1 MESRS
6 PDCWRPGW
14 CSRKVSQGCVHQQP
28 HGARASGQHRAGRK
42 PTFALN
48 ASRYSIS
55 LGRDDPNGRRPKQT
69 RQGFMN
75 RQLDDVDRADVESL
89 LVMSRVYL
97 EASHLG
103 TDPLEAADA
112 QAALPSQVHAEG
124 SALADAAR
132 ARALLTQQNEVG
144 TTRFALFKR
153 VVLRL
158 SRLFTHRLVAA
169 GIALADAVERS
180 VRDLAEAIEGLVR
193 VQNQAQ
199 QEFESLGGSLQA
211 QLVSVEMAS
220 QNALDSLASTV
231 LDRMAE
237 LESGREQDR
246 LEIQRLRALASRR
259 AVDSLHAF
267 DPGDNG
273 TEVHDQAGLDDST
286 YVEFEH
292 RFRGSPE
299 EIKQR
304 QLDALRFVHPIAGS
318 SAPLLDLGCGRG
330 EWLTVLR
337 DAGIAAYGVDL
348 NAGMVAEAQALEVD
362 ARCEDAVT
370 HLQNLDESSLQAV
383 SAFHFAEHV
392 PLQVLE
398 QVLDAAF
405 LALRPGGLLLIETP
419 NPTNLIVGSAA
430 FYLDPTHLRQLHPD
444 FLAFF
449 VESRGFEDVEVHFVH
464 PVVDDALLRAGAPD
478 EGYDPRLSRV
488 VESAEWALFGP
499 QDYVVVA
506 RRGGGV
512 V

>member
-1 MESRS
+1 
-6 PDCWRPGW
+6 
-14 CSRKVSQGCVHQQP
+14 
-28 HGARASGQHRAGRK
+28 
-42 PTFALN
+42 
-48 ASRYSIS
+48 
-55 LGRDDPNGRRPKQT
+55 
-69 RQGFMN
+69 MN

-89 LVMSRVYL
+89 LVMSSVYL
-97 EASHLG
+97 EASRQG
-103 TDPLEAADA
+103 PEPLEAA
-112 QAALPSQVHAEG
+112 AALPAPPPQAHAEG
-124 SALADAAR
+124 SALADAQR
-132 ARALLTQQNEVG
+132 ARALLAQQNEVG

-153 VVLRL
+153 VVFRM

-180 VRDLAEAIEGLVR
+180 VREMADALEGLVR

-199 QEFESLGGSLQA
+199 QDFESLGGSLQA
-211 QLVSVEMAS
+211 QLVSIEMAS

-237 LESGREQDR
+237 LELGREQDR
-246 LEIQRLRALASRR
+246 SEIQRLGAALSTRR
-259 AVDSLHAF
+259 AVDPLPAS
-267 DPGDNG
+267 DPGATS
-273 TEVHDQAGLDDST
+273 TEPRDQAGLDDST

-330 EWLTVLR
+330 EWLAVLR

-392 PLQVLE
+392 PLHVLE
-398 QVLDAAF
+398 QVLDAAL

-506 RRGGGV
+506 RRGEGAV
-512 V
+512 

>member
-1 MESRS
+1 
-6 PDCWRPGW
+6 
-14 CSRKVSQGCVHQQP
+14 
-28 HGARASGQHRAGRK
+28 
-42 PTFALN
+42 
-48 ASRYSIS
+48 
-55 LGRDDPNGRRPKQT
+55 
-69 RQGFMN
+69 MN

-89 LVMSRVYL
+89 LVMSSVYL
-97 EASHLG
+97 EASRQG
-103 TDPLEAADA
+103 TEPLEAA
-112 QAALPSQVHAEG
+112 AALPAPPPQAHAEG
-124 SALADAAR
+124 SALADAQR
-132 ARALLTQQNEVG
+132 ARALLAMQNEVG

-153 VVLRL
+153 VVFRM

-180 VRDLAEAIEGLVR
+180 VREMADALEGLVR

-199 QEFESLGGSLQA
+199 QDFESLGGSLQA
-211 QLVSVEMAS
+211 QLVSIEMAS

-246 LEIQRLRALASRR
+246 SEIQRLRAALSTGR
-259 AVDSLHAF
+259 AVDLLPAS
-267 DPGDNG
+267 DPVATS
-273 TEVHDQAGLDDST
+273 TEPRDQAGLDDST
-286 YVEFEH
+286 YVEFER

-304 QLDALRFVHPIAGS
+304 QLDALRFVEPIAGS

-330 EWLTVLR
+330 EWLEVLR

-348 NAGMVAEAQALEVD
+348 NAGMVAEAQALELD

-370 HLQNLDESSLQAV
+370 HLENLDASSLQAV
-383 SAFHFAEHV
+383 SAFHVAEHV
-392 PLQVLE
+392 SLPVLE

-478 EGYDPRLSRV
+478 ESYDPRLSRV

-506 RRGGGV
+506 RRGEGV
-512 V
+512 G